1 MRGLICYFVVLLMLL
16 LLLLLSLIIILLLLL
31 LLLMLCA
38 FFCLYFSTQL
48 AYCFPCIFI
57 NSFSFSLATNLF
69 RSVCAIQLDG
79 ASIAHDSQ
87 PNTKWRALEWVKAL
101 IYIYTWTHTQTHTL
115 EMYIQTKSNIALKYC
130 IRIRMHIAAWKHLA
144 PLHPFCLLLSF
155 RIETRT
161 PLHTRCV
168 AVCNLVGV
176 SVSIDNEE
184 RFRKN
189 DLVWKANFWS
199 KNRKIGSV
207 SKWCEK

>member
-87 PNTKWRALEWVKAL
+87 RNTKWRALEWVKAL
-101 IYIYTWTHTQTHTL
+101 IYIYMNSYTETHTRDVHTN
-115 EMYIQTKSNIALKYC
+115 EIEYC
-130 IRIRMHIAAWKHLA
+130 AQISYSYTYAYCGMKA
-144 PLHPFCLLLSF
+144 FGSSS
-155 RIETRT
+155 
-161 PLHTRCV
+161 
-168 AVCNLVGV
+168 
-176 SVSIDNEE
+176 SVL
-184 RFRKN
+184 FVVK
-189 DLVWKANFWS
+189 L
-199 KNRKIGSV
+199 
-207 SKWCEK
+207 